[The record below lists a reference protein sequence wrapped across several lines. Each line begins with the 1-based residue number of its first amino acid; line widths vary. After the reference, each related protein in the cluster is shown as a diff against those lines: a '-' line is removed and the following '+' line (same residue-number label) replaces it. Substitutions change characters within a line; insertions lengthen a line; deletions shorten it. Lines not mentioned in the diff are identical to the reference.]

1 MKLKNIIVA
10 LLIGASLHSCDYLD
24 IVPDDT
30 PILADAFKNE
40 QTAENFVFACYSFI
54 PNYLNF
60 RQNFSCAQLRKLSDL
75 PLDHYLVHLYENAT
89 RIVQFC

>member
-60 RQNFSCAQLRKLSDL
+60 R
-75 PLDHYLVHLYENAT
+75 HLVHLYENAT

>member
-60 RQNFSCAQLRKLSDL
+60 RQLVHNSGNCRIC